1 MKTILTFILFSFFC
15 IILFSNYSSAAV
27 IPIEKPTVILT
38 GTITFER
45 FPNANG
51 GLETWDSAILLL
63 DIPIDVSI
71 TVKVH
76 HKKGPQAPKKT
87 SIIPGIKKIHLF
99 LPTGTNENS
108 LKGKR
113 IMVTGQL
120 EEADNV
126 HKHTP
131 VVMDVKTI
139 KVFKPKP
146 TKISK

>member
-1 MKTILTFILFSFFC
+1 MKAKLNLIYFSIFCFIS
-15 IILFSNYSSAAV
+15 IASTSVATV
-27 IPIEKPTVILT
+27 VPIDKPSVTLT
-38 GTITFER
+38 GTITFEK
-45 FPNANG
+45 FPNVNG
-51 GLETWDSAILLL
+51 GLEAWDTAILIL

-76 HKKGPQAPKKT
+76 HKKGPQTPNKT
-87 SIIPGIKKIHLF
+87 SIIPKNKRIQLF

-139 KVFKPKP
+139 KVFKSKP
-146 TKISK
+146 TKTSK